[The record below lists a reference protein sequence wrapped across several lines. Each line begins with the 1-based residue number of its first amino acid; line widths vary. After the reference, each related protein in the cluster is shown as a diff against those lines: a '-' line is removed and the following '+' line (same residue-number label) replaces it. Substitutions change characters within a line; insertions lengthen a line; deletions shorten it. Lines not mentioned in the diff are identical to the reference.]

1 MPRGIQDSSKRDFVK
16 KGKIHQAQKGTG
28 ASRQERSLESAS
40 KRPKSIKL
48 RKIRKEKCP
57 QKFISPTKKE
67 KKKKKKRKP
76 KRAVQAKVRAKE
88 KKEKKA
94 RQAENPKG
102 WSRQKLGPKKRKRRR
117 RKKIGRSYQ
126 VGNLKMQ
133 PKKRIILQ
141 DESLELWFK
150 RNEHKKTIVDI
161 SDQ

>member
-1 MPRGIQDSSKRDFVK
+1 MPRGIQDSSKRDFIK

-67 KKKKKKRKP
+67 KR
-76 KRAVQAKVRAKE
+76 
-88 KKEKKA
+88 KEKKA

-102 WSRQKLGPKKRKRRR
+102 RFRQKLGPKKKKK
-117 RKKIGRSYQ
+117 RKKKKKPTRLKTQNGGIGKSQGQR
-126 VGNLKMQ
+126 
-133 PKKRIILQ
+133 KKEEEEEKKKILE
-141 DESLELWFK
+141 DPTKLE
-150 RNEHKKTIVDI
+150 T
-161 SDQ
+161 